1 MKKAL
6 ITGITGQDGSYLA
19 EFLLE
24 KGYEVHGI
32 VRRASVSNTQRI
44 DHLIR
49 AGRITLHGGDMAD
62 SSSIIR
68 IVSAVRP
75 DEIYNLAA
83 QSHVQVSFDAPE
95 YAGDVD
101 ALGVLRILEA
111 VHILGLEKT
120 CRVYQAS
127 TSELFGKVEECP
139 QRETTPFHP
148 YSPYAVAKQYG
159 YWIVKEYRDAY
170 GIYACNG
177 ILFNHES
184 ERRGENFVT
193 RKITLAAARIA
204 CGLQEKLYLGNL
216 DSLRDWGYAKDY
228 VECMWLMLQQDE
240 PDDFVIATGEQH
252 SVREFTQLAFHYNG
266 IELEWKGAGLE
277 EKGIDKATGKVLVEV
292 SPDFFRPTDVVNLW
306 GDPTKART
314 VLGWNPRKTSYE
326 QLAKIMAEH
335 DRKLAEAEKAAQQ

>member
-1 MKKAL
+1 MHA
-6 ITGITGQDGSYLA
+6 TA
-19 EFLLE
+19 F
-24 KGYEVHGI
+24 
-32 VRRASVSNTQRI
+32 
-44 DHLIR
+44 
-49 AGRITLHGGDMAD
+49 
-62 SSSIIR
+62 
-68 IVSAVRP
+68 
-75 DEIYNLAA
+75 
-83 QSHVQVSFDAPE
+83 
-95 YAGDVD
+95 
-101 ALGVLRILEA
+101 
-111 VHILGLEKT
+111 
-120 CRVYQAS
+120 CS
-127 TSELFGKVEECP
+127 T
-139 QRETTPFHP
+139 T
-148 YSPYAVAKQYG
+148 
-159 YWIVKEYRDAY
+159 
-170 GIYACNG
+170 N
-177 ILFNHES
+177 
-184 ERRGENFVT
+184 RRGENFVT

-228 VECMWLMLQQDE
+228 VECMWLMLQQDK

-266 IELEWKGAGLE
+266 IELEWKGAVLE